1 MQTILRA
8 FHFNWYAMPVLAVG
22 ILMLLIGIFILLQN
36 KRSRVN
42 FSFFLIGVCGFFWFL
57 GIAGTYSASTPEVA
71 LAIYRAVTFLGV
83 ALIAPCTHYF
93 SATWLGLF
101 KKQKVAI
108 RTGLF
113 FGAAFYIAGLF
124 SPLSFPGV
132 YHYPWGFYPIYGL
145 LNQYFLGFFFL
156 VLLCAFYNFFSAL
169 FREPKGVRRT
179 QIGLITTG
187 FLVSFMGSFDYL
199 PKLLYYPVYPMG
211 FLCVFFW
218 ILIVAYAIIR
228 YKAMDIETVIHKTLM
243 WLATTFVAIVPF
255 AALVYWTQSLRDPS
269 SAWSSMFYYL
279 TVAVAFYLYFRSLQ
293 PRLDHWFQRQRK
305 NLLAVM
311 TRFSKELV
319 LLKNLRDL
327 LQSFARMLR
336 RQLYVRRLSVFLLNE
351 KNGEYIPAIAKGL
364 RNLKP
369 IRSDD
374 PFLVWLEGKDA
385 VVMGDLVVTDPEVE
399 TFKDEVEEFFRLT
412 QGMVAVPLVLGG
424 KLIGVVSLGR
434 KANLKPYRAAEVQ
447 FLTQL
452 KIPVTIAFSN
462 SMQLENI
469 SELYTQ
475 VRGMSEELKRWNV
488 ELEKRVEDRTRELVR
503 TQEQLIQAEKLATL
517 GTLAG
522 GVAHEINN
530 PLTAVLTNAQILKMT
545 AEPDTKDSLDL
556 IEEGAKRCQGIVQK
570 LMKYARKT
578 EEETPHKDV
587 DLRDVVKG
595 TCALLG
601 FQFQQEN
608 IEVEMKLGAVPPV
621 QGITNELDQVLTNL
635 LVNARDAI
643 QSHSSSQDLKVNGTG
658 PGNLRSREDRCQ
670 GLSNAPSK
678 VKGKIVVETRQTSDA
693 VELVV
698 TDNGVGIPKENHKKI
713 FDPFFTTKDVGSGT
727 GLGLAVSFGILKRHN
742 ATISVAST
750 PGKGAAFT
758 VRFPLTPALK
768 SKA

>member
-1 MQTILRA
+1 MIKAALA
-8 FHFNWYAMPVLAVG
+8 MFHVNWYAVPVLAVG
-22 ILMLLIGIFILLQN
+22 VLMFLIGLFIFLQN
-36 KRSRVN
+36 RRSRVN
-42 FSFFLIGVCGFFWFL
+42 FSFFLIGVCGLFWFL
-57 GIAGTYSASTPEVA
+57 GVAGTYAASTPEIA
-71 LAIYRAVTFLGV
+71 LAVYRTVTFLGV

-101 KKQKVAI
+101 KQQKVAI
-108 RTGLF
+108 RTGFF
-113 FGAAFYIAGLF
+113 FGAAFYIVGLF
-124 SPLSFPGV
+124 SPRSFPGV
-132 YHYPWGFYPIYGL
+132 YHYFWGFYPVYGP
-145 LNQYFLGFFFL
+145 LNWYFLGFFFL
-156 VLLCAFYNFFSAL
+156 VLLCAFYNFFSA
-169 FREPKGVRRT
+169 FFKEPPGVRRT
-179 QIGLITTG
+179 QIALITTG

-199 PKLLYYPVYPMG
+199 PKLLYYPVFPMG

-218 ILIVAYAIIR
+218 ILVVAYAIIR

-243 WLATTFVAIVPF
+243 WLATTTAAIVPF
-255 AALVYWTQSLRDPS
+255 AVLIYWTQRLRDPS
-269 SAWSSMFYYL
+269 SAWGSTLYYL
-279 TVAVAFYLYFRSLQ
+279 AVAILFYFYFRSIQ
-293 PRLDHWFQRQRK
+293 PRLDHLFQRQRR

-311 TRFSKELV
+311 TRFSRELV

-336 RQLYVRRLSVFLLNE
+336 RQLYVRRLSVFLFDE
-351 KNGEYIPAIAKGL
+351 KNDEYIPAIAKGL

-369 IRSDD
+369 FRKDH
-374 PFLVWLEGKDA
+374 PFLAWLEKKDG
-385 VVMGDLVVTDPEVE
+385 VVIGDLVSTDPEVE
-399 TFKDEVEEFFRLT
+399 TFKGAVEEFFCLT

-424 KLIGVVSLGR
+424 RLIGVVSLGR
-434 KANLKPYRAAEVQ
+434 KANLKPYRTNEVR
-447 FLTQL
+447 FLTEL

-462 SMQLENI
+462 SMQYENI
-469 SELYTQ
+469 SALYTQ

-488 ELEKRVEDRTRELVR
+488 ELEHRVGERTRELVR
-503 TQEQLIQAEKLATL
+503 TQEQLTQAEKLATL

-545 AEPDTKDSLDL
+545 AGEDVKESLDL

-578 EEETPHKDV
+578 AEETPHKDV

-608 IEVEMKLGAVPPV
+608 IEVEIKLGDVPPV
-621 QGITNELDQVLTNL
+621 KGIAGELNQVLTNF

-643 QSHSSSQDLKVNGTG
+643 QSNSPSKDLKVNWAG
-658 PGNLRSREDRCQ
+658 PGNLLSEENRSQDK
-670 GLSNAPSK
+670 AAK
-678 VKGKIVVETRQTSDA
+678 VKGKITVETRKTPDA
-693 VELVV
+693 VELIVA
-698 TDNGVGIPKENHKKI
+698 DNGIGIPKENQKKI

-742 ATISVAST
+742 ATISVASI
-750 PGKGAAFT
+750 PGKGATFT
-758 VRFPLTPALK
+758 VKFPLASI
-768 SKA
+768 SKT